1 MRLFA
6 PALADGER
14 VEVDGLIVRLR
25 VNGRSRRVSIRIDPR
40 TGEAVASAPSVRRL
54 SDAVDFARARRGWL
68 AARLK
73 GRPTPRPLAAG
84 SRIEVFGEA
93 WILQPDGRRP
103 RREGDVLRGCGLGEV
118 DLQLLAR
125 AVKMAA
131 LQRFRLLCEGHC
143 ARLGVALPEISVS
156 DPASRWG
163 SCSPPARG
171 RRGRVRFSW
180 RLALAPFETAD
191 YVAAHE
197 CCHLLEANHGP
208 RFWALVKSLVGDP
221 SAQRAW
227 LRRHGVSL
235 LAFGEPH

>member
-1 MRLFA
+1 MRFFA

-14 VEVDGLIVRLR
+14 VDVDGIVVRLR
-25 VNGRSRRVSIRIDPR
+25 VNGRSRRVSVRIDPR

-73 GRPTPRPLAAG
+73 ARPARQSLAAG
-84 SRIEVFGEA
+84 SRIQVFGEV
-93 WILQPDGRRP
+93 WMLQPDGRRP
-103 RREGDVLRGCGLGEV
+103 RIEGGVLRGCGVGEV
-118 DLQLLAR
+118 DPQLLAR

-131 LQRFRLLCEGHC
+131 LERFRRLCEGHC
-143 ARLGVALPEISVS
+143 TRLGVALPEISVS

-171 RRGRVRFSW
+171 SRGRVRLSW
-180 RLALAPFETAD
+180 RLALAPLATAD

-197 CCHLLEANHGP
+197 CCHLVEANHGP
-208 RFWALVKSLVGDP
+208 QFWALVRKLVGDP
-221 SAQRAW
+221 STHRAW

-235 LAFGEPH
+235 LAFGEPN